1 MPVISLDYTL
11 TSGSTNKTG
20 QITAQVSG
28 TTTSQEEE
36 NLLKLLDQIFV
47 MTNYDSQYELYD
59 YNLNQDFII
68 GLFDAVGQNYQ
79 GFATSAEATTA
90 KTSLTNFITD
100 NALTGVSVAVNSAA
114 ATIVFTKNSTNTG
127 TNNLPLDYFNIL
139 SQFVS
144 NNDSAMNLKGYS
156 KAVLDS
162 NTITFKTAAYINVTK
177 PAKVNASYISVD

>member
-1 MPVISLDYTL
+1 MPAISLDYTL

-28 TTTSQEEE
+28 TSVAE
-36 NLLKLLDQIFV
+36 NTQNLSKLLDQIFV
-47 MTNYDSQYELYD
+47 TTNDGSGYEIYD

-68 GLFDAVGQNYQ
+68 GLFDTVGQNYQ
-79 GFATSAEATTA
+79 GFGTSAEATTA
-90 KTSLTNFITD
+90 KTDLTNFITD

-127 TNNLPLDYFNIL
+127 TNNFPLDYFNIL

-144 NNDSAMNLKGYS
+144 KNDSAMNLKGYS
-156 KAVLDS
+156 KAVLGS
-162 NTITFKTAAYINVTK
+162 TTITFKTAAYINVTK
-177 PAKVNASYISVD
+177 PAKVNASYVSLD

>member
-1 MPVISLDYTL
+1 MPTISLDYTL
-11 TSGSTNKTG
+11 TSGSINKTG

-28 TTTSQEEE
+28 TSVSENTQ

-47 MTNYDSQYELYD
+47 LPGYDIYD

-68 GLFDAVGQNYQ
+68 GLFDAIGENYQ
-79 GFATSAEATTA
+79 GFGTSAEATTA
-90 KTSLTNFITD
+90 KTNLTNFITD

-144 NNDSAMNLKGYS
+144 KNDPAMNLKGYS

>member
-1 MPVISLDYTL
+1 MPIISLDYTL

-28 TTTSQEEE
+28 TTTSQEDE

-47 MTNYDSQYELYD
+47 MKSYDSQYELYD

-90 KTSLTNFITD
+90 KTNLTNFITD
-100 NALTGVSVAVNSAA
+100 NALTGVSVAANSAA

-144 NNDSAMNLKGYS
+144 KNDSAMNLKGYS

>member
-144 NNDSAMNLKGYS
+144 KNDSAMNLKGYS

-162 NTITFKTAAYINVTK
+162 NKITFKTAAYINVTK

>member
-1 MPVISLDYTL
+1 MPAISLDFTL
-11 TSGSTNKTG
+11 TSGSINKTG

-28 TTTSQEEE
+28 TSVAENTQ

-47 MTNYDSQYELYD
+47 MAGDGSGYDIYD

-68 GLFDAVGQNYQ
+68 GLFDTVGQNYQ
-79 GFATSAEATTA
+79 GFGTSAEATTA
-90 KTSLTNFITD
+90 KTNLTNFITD

-144 NNDSAMNLKGYS
+144 KNDSAMNLKGYS
-156 KAVLDS
+156 KAVLDN

>member
-1 MPVISLDYTL
+1 MPTISLDFTL
-11 TSGSTNKTG
+11 TSGSINKTG

-28 TTTSQEEE
+28 TTTSQDAQ
-36 NLLKLLDQIFV
+36 NLSKLLDQIFV
-47 MTNYDSQYELYD
+47 LPGYDIYD

-68 GLFDAVGQNYQ
+68 GLFDAIGENYQ
-79 GFATSAEATTA
+79 GFGTSAEATTA
-90 KTSLTNFITD
+90 KTNLTKFITD

-144 NNDSAMNLKGYS
+144 KNDPAMNLKGYS